1 MGSAKAGQLIM
12 NYSMVTLLGLLV
24 ALTLLSSAHAFD
36 CKRYTVKQIEIS
48 GNQTGNM
55 SEIFRTTKDTQRCSA
70 VYKLDNTTCSSMQLT
85 CGRWYLPNKD
95 PVQCRRG
102 DKFLIKVDDSKPRVF
117 CEHEKPTSYYPAY
130 SFQRMKVWFSA
141 AVDSKFPNS
150 GATCKIKCAEVLS

>member
-1 MGSAKAGQLIM
+1 MGGQVIM
-12 NYSMVTLLGLLV
+12 NSMGTFLGLVV

-36 CKRYTVKQIEIS
+36 CKRYTVKQIDIS

-70 VYKLDNTTCSSMQLT
+70 VYK
-85 CGRWYLPNKD
+85 
-95 PVQCRRG
+95 
-102 DKFLIKVDDSKPRVF
+102 VDDTTPRVF

-150 GATCKIKCAEVLS
+150 GATCKIKCAEVV

>member
-1 MGSAKAGQLIM
+1 MGGQVIM
-12 NYSMVTLLGLLV
+12 NSMGAFLGLVV

-85 CGRWYLPNKD
+85 CGRWYLPNK
-95 PVQCRRG
+95 
-102 DKFLIKVDDSKPRVF
+102 FLIKVDDSKPRVF

-150 GATCKIKCAEVLS
+150 GATCKIKCAEVL

>member
-1 MGSAKAGQLIM
+1 MGLVVA
-12 NYSMVTLLGLLV
+12 LGLLHS
-24 ALTLLSSAHAFD
+24 TTAFD
-36 CKRYTVKQIEIS
+36 CKRYTVREIDI
-48 GNQTGNM
+48 T
-55 SEIFRTTKDTQRCSA
+55 
-70 VYKLDNTTCSSMQLT
+70 DNTTCSSMQLT

-117 CEHEKPTSYYPAY
+117 CEHDKPTSYYPAY

-150 GATCKIKCAEVLS
+150 GATCKIKCAEVL

>member
-1 MGSAKAGQLIM
+1 MVSTQSTWGSAEAGQIIM
-12 NYSMVTLLGLLV
+12 NSSTGTLMGLLV

-36 CKRYTVKQIEIS
+36 CKRYTVKQIDIS

-102 DKFLIKVDDSKPRVF
+102 G
-117 CEHEKPTSYYPAY
+117 
-130 SFQRMKVWFSA
+130 
-141 AVDSKFPNS
+141 KFPNS
-150 GATCKIKCAEVLS
+150 GATCKIKCAEVL